1 MKHSMKRL
9 TSFIPKLLVIR
20 DNRLG
25 GGEAGIIQPVIND
38 LETIYQAEAQSSSHT
53 VGFIPRM
60 VKPAG
65 LFAFLFTLKIK
76 LPWQMY

>member
-1 MKHSMKRL
+1 MKHPMKCL
-9 TSFIPKLLVIR
+9 TSFIPKLLAIR
-20 DNRLG
+20 NNRLG
-25 GGEAGIIQPVIND
+25 GGTGIIQPVIND

-65 LFAFLFTLKIK
+65 LFAFYSFIKIK
-76 LPWQMY
+76 MPWQMC